1 MQGYPINEYSTN
13 NYYSYSNDSICNDSI
28 CSVNTLMENLGNI
41 EGISWI
47 QIISIKEKII
57 NQLTE
62 NIKPQSTEIT
72 ETTEKIDKLSEYI
85 IEFMKDFKNQQEKM
99 EQAESNM
106 KQIIKDTQNDIKLLN
121 SFIVFLKGV
130 SSKYGNKT
138 GKIEKDIL
146 EICDDIDKQTKLE
159 EIKQIYIQ
167 EKTIFFQYLNIIKLI
182 NQMNTGSTCSIC
194 LQDNVDMYFNPCGH
208 TACSTCCEKTMIS
221 TNQCPLCRKKID
233 KTQKLYFN

>member
-1 MQGYPINEYSTN
+1 MEGFPINDYSTN
-13 NYYSYSNDSICNDSI
+13 NYYSYTNDSI
-28 CSVNTLMENLGNI
+28 CSVNTLMENLGNT

-47 QIISIKEKII
+47 QIISIKEKLI

-62 NIKPQSTEIT
+62 NIKPKSSEIT
-72 ETTEKIDKLSEYI
+72 ETTKKIDELSEYI
-85 IEFMKDFKNQQEKM
+85 IEFMKDFKNQQEKL

-106 KQIIKDTQNDIKLLN
+106 KQMIEDTQNDIKLLN
-121 SFIVFLKGV
+121 SFIAFLKGV
-130 SSKYGNKT
+130 SSKYGKKT
-138 GKIEKDIL
+138 GKIEKEIL

-167 EKTIFFQYLNIIKLI
+167 EKTIYFQYLNIIKLI

-208 TACSTCCEKTMIS
+208 TACSTCCEKTLIS
-221 TNQCPLCRKKID
+221 TNQCPLCRKTID